1 MPTMAQMSLKIPPWL
16 SPMSPRTIV
25 FSIHPV
31 PATLLLRVSLLLLE
45 EEDVD
50 VVFGT
55 KQLFLLWSRNPLSI
69 VVVPASLFNP
79 CAIPTQP
86 RPGPTLWSELMDV
99 CSRF

>member
-16 SPMSPRTIV
+16 SPKSPITLV

-55 KQLFLLWSRNPLSI
+55 KQLFLLWSRKPLS
-69 VVVPASLFNP
+69 VVVPANLFSP
-79 CAIPTQP
+79 CPMLTQP
-86 RPGPTLWSELMDV
+86 FSGATL
-99 CSRF
+99 